1 MMFRERSIGTNNEL
15 SFGYWNKNF
24 ELLSNYQWNNLI
36 NIIKFGERNI
46 ERNFIKFSF
55 NRYD

>member
-36 NIIKFGERNI
+36 ILIKFGERNI
-46 ERNFIKFSF
+46 ERNFIKF
-55 NRYD
+55 